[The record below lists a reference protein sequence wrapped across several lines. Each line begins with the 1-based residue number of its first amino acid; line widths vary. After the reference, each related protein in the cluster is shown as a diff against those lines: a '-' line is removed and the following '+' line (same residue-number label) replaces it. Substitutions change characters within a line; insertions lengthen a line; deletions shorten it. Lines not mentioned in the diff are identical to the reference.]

1 MKLLLSIFTTLVCA
15 AVMFAADVTGKWTGT
30 VETPNG
36 TRDVT
41 MNLKADG
48 SNLTGTVSGRNGDTE
63 IKDGKING
71 DDISFTV
78 IRNFNGNEIKQNY
91 TGKVRVTSFEKP
103 HARLSK
109 NAAQP
114 QHFLIIGSESRH
126 ALSKLTKKSCSRVAK
141 MPL

>member
-1 MKLLLSIFTTLVCA
+1 MQKLIGALATLLCA
-15 AVMFAADVTGKWTGT
+15 AVIFAADVTGKWTGT

-48 SNLTGTVSGRNGDTE
+48 SALTGTVSGRNGDTE

-91 TGKVRVTSFEKP
+91 TGKVSGNTIKFKYQMRDREIELTVKRATS
-103 HARLSK
+103 
-109 NAAQP
+109 
-114 QHFLIIGSESRH
+114 
-126 ALSKLTKKSCSRVAK
+126 
-141 MPL
+141 

>member
-91 TGKVRVTSFEKP
+91 TGKVSGNTVKFKYQMRDREVELTVKRATS
-103 HARLSK
+103 
-109 NAAQP
+109 
-114 QHFLIIGSESRH
+114 
-126 ALSKLTKKSCSRVAK
+126 
-141 MPL
+141 